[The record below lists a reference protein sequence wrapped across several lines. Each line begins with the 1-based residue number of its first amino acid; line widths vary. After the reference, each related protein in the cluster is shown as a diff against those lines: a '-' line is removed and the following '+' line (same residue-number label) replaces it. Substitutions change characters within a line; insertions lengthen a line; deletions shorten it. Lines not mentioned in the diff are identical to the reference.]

1 MARLLLL
8 SLMDTN
14 SVSETHVV
22 GEANGLILGALTS
35 PGSPPPL
42 PLSVEEVY
50 PKRARALL
58 TVTQLAHCR
67 VHECAIL
74 LAQVPPLHP
83 ISYHKNLEDLS

>member
-1 MARLLLL
+1 
-8 SLMDTN
+8 MDTN

-35 PGSPPPL
+35 PGSPPPHS
-42 PLSVEEVY
+42 LSQEVY

-58 TVTQLAHCR
+58 TVTQLAHGR

-83 ISYHKNLEDLS
+83 LSYHENLEDLS